1 MKKKSVTR
9 KDFLRTAGSTALFT
23 ALGIGFYGCSST
35 STGGLDDLDENEDP
49 PANGSDADAIT
60 ISDNGNTITID
71 LLNSSVS
78 DLNEQGGW
86 VLIRD
91 ANTLVVN
98 VGGET
103 IRSFTSVCT
112 HTGCSTNWAFS
123 NSLFECTCHGS
134 RFNTSGEV
142 TRGPASRDLEEFS
155 VTREDN
161 LITIKK

>member
-1 MKKKSVTR
+1 MKKKKSVTR
-9 KDFLRTAGSTALFT
+9 KDFLRTAGSTALYT

-35 STGGLDDLDENEDP
+35 STDSFDENEEP
-49 PANGSDADAIT
+49 PVNGEDAII

-71 LLNSSVS
+71 LSNSSVA

-86 VLIRD
+86 LLIRD

-98 VGGET
+98 VDGEMF
-103 IRSFTSVCT
+103 RSFTSVCT
-112 HTGCSTNWAFS
+112 HQGCSTNWAFS
-123 NSLFECTCHGS
+123 NSLLECTCHGS
-134 RFNTSGEV
+134 RFNTNGEV
-142 TRGPASRDLEEFS
+142 TRGPANRDLEEFS

>member
-35 STGGLDDLDENEDP
+35 STDALDENGDTP
-49 PANGSDADAIT
+49 SNGGDAIT

-71 LLNSSVS
+71 LSNNSVRE
-78 DLNEQGGW
+78 LNEQGGW
-86 VLIRD
+86 LLIRD

-98 VGGET
+98 ADGET

-134 RFNTSGEV
+134 RYNISGEV
-142 TRGPASRDLEEFS
+142 TRGPANRDLEEFS
-155 VTREDN
+155 VTREDYV
-161 LITIKK
+161 ITINK